1 MFSEKG
7 LLILKQMDPYC
18 IKYLKFR
25 SNSNIKIKGEID
37 RKINPYSR
45 CEVA

>member
-1 MFSEKG
+1 MIDKYVFRKRFTN
-7 LLILKQMDPYC
+7 
-18 IKYLKFR
+18 IKTNGYLKLR